1 VRWSAHALMV
11 LLAFFAQRPS
21 AQATDRSDL
30 YRPYLLATRGP
41 LFSPFDAA
49 ASMPLCPGCSGPWRV
64 AMRLVM
70 QQDEPLVALRM
81 SRPLHLDGA
90 MWGGLRHGAGWQLGI
105 AAHALKQPGERQV
118 MAGIQKRHH
127 RTFFAL
133 GLEALEVDLPPVF
146 GDSGNRRGK
155 IRRTGAVVQFELGSG
170 SSRLLARRRRA
181 GFALGGTLRAWQPMG
196 HPTMLDSHLALTA
209 HMAPRGPRGAKL
221 WGQGL
226 WRGLIGSDDA
236 VIAAGGW
243 HLPSPMGETRHVMRQ
258 SMPGYEDTVRHTARL
273 MQGQAGVT
281 APLGRA
287 ARLDLFAA
295 ASHVDTLSAQPG
307 RWLRSLGARF
317 DYRARSRR
325 GLTPMVSYQVAHR
338 FDGARGPWL
347 HTLTAS
353 L

>member
-1 VRWSAHALMV
+1 MV
-11 LLAFFAQRPS
+11 LLALIAQRPT
-21 AQATDRSDL
+21 AQASDRSDL

-41 LFSPFDAA
+41 LFSPFDATA
-49 ASMPLCPGCSGPWRV
+49 MMPLCPGCSGPWRV
-64 AMRLVM
+64 AMRLAM

-81 SRPLHLDGA
+81 SRPLHLDGTV
-90 MWGGLRHGAGWQLGI
+90 WGGLRHSAGWQLGI

-118 MAGIQKRHH
+118 VAGIEKRHH

-133 GLEALEVDLPPVF
+133 GLEALEADLPPVL
-146 GDSGNRRGK
+146 GHATIRQRN
-155 IRRTGAVVQFELGSG
+155 IRRTGAVLQFELGGAHPSA
-170 SSRLLARRRRA
+170 LAQRRHA
-181 GFALGGTLRAWQPMG
+181 GIVFAGTLRAWQPLG
-196 HPTMLDSHLALTA
+196 HPTMLDSHLALSA
-209 HMAPRGPRGAKL
+209 HAAPRGRRGPQL
-221 WGQGL
+221 WGHGV

-295 ASHVDTLSAQPG
+295 ASHVDILTAQPG

-317 DYRARSRR
+317 DFRGRSRR

-338 FDGARGPWL
+338 FDGNRGPWL

-353 L
+353 I